1 MATAQLR
8 LGEAVNLVSGEHR
21 TLDSFR
27 QAPLHAVAGIGNPGA
42 FFDGLRAA
50 GLDIVEHPLADH
62 AALDAGSLPFPVGMT
77 VLMTEKDAVKCRSFA
92 GPAWW
97 FVELEVCF
105 ERATAQ
111 ELLAVILE
119 RTGLTRAGVHIG

>member
-1 MATAQLR
+1 MPAT
-8 LGEAVNLVSGEHR
+8 
-21 TLDSFR
+21 
-27 QAPLHAVAGIGNPGA
+27 
-42 FFDGLRAA
+42 
-50 GLDIVEHPLADH
+50 
-62 AALDAGSLPFPVGMT
+62 LPFPAGTT

-97 FVELEVCF
+97 FVELEVGF
-105 ERATAQ
+105 ERAAAR